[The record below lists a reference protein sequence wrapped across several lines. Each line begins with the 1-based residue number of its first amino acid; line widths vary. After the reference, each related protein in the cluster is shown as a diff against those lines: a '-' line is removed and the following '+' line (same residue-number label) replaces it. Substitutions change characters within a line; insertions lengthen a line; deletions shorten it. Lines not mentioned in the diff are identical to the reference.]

1 MKLIITPLAALFI
14 VIGAQAQGTY
24 TFEQTNAP
32 YVPLTA
38 ATTCTFDGNGF
49 DEINELDG
57 QVFQLFGQPFT
68 LGSPYSMVIG
78 DWGFLRFDR
87 TTSAVIIDGLF
98 TELEAV
104 DASSTV
110 SYALTGS
117 PGSYVLTAQWTN
129 WHMAQGP
136 VGNHADW
143 QIRFEQ
149 ATGIATVHTGPNTGG
164 GMVFNDQTGPNCG
177 IFHANNTFTQCLAK
191 LWVEVN
197 PAAPSLDTQANFDFD
212 ALHGFPA
219 EGTLYR
225 FTPSTLAGIEQVA
238 PAAAF
243 TAFVADDGLHVN
255 LVSNTREQELQLVDA
270 VGREVLRTRV
280 NAPSVVLPIAG
291 LAPGVHLLRAV
302 DGTSLPVRVMLP

>member
-1 MKLIITPLAALFI
+1 MKHIITPLAALFI
-14 VIGAQAQGTY
+14 VATQAQSTY
-24 TFEQTNAP
+24 TFEQTTAP
-32 YVPLTA
+32 YVPLNGA
-38 ATTCTFDGNGF
+38 ATCAFDANGF
-49 DEINELDG
+49 DELDELDG
-57 QVFQLFGQPFT
+57 QVFQFFGQSFT
-68 LGSPYSMVIG
+68 LGSPYSMAIG

-98 TELEAV
+98 TELVAV
-104 DASSTV
+104 DANSAV
-110 SYALTGS
+110 SYVLAGP

-129 WHMAQGP
+129 WSMAQGP
-136 VGNHADW
+136 AGNHASW

-191 LWVEVN
+191 LWVEVD

-225 FTPSTLAGIEQVA
+225 FTPSTLASIEQVA

-243 TAFVADDGLHVN
+243 KAFVTDDGLHVD
-255 LVSNTREQELQLVDA
+255 LAGNTREQELQLVDA
-270 VGREVLRTRV
+270 AGREVLRTRV
-280 NAPSVVLPIAG
+280 SAPNAVLPIAG

>member
-1 MKLIITPLAALFI
+1 MKHIITPLAALLLI
-14 VIGAQAQGTY
+14 IGAQAQSTY
-24 TFEQTNAP
+24 TFEQTTAP
-32 YVPLTA
+32 YVPLA
-38 ATTCTFDGNGF
+38 GAIACTFDGDGF

-57 QVFQLFGQPFT
+57 QVFQFFGQSFT

-98 TELEAV
+98 TELVAV

-117 PGSYVLTAQWTN
+117 AGSYVLTAQWTN

-177 IFHANNTFTQCLAK
+177 IFHANSAFTQCLARV
-191 LWVEVN
+191 WVEGDPN
-197 PAAPSLDTQANFDFD
+197 DPTLDVVSNFDFD
-212 ALHGFPA
+212 ALHGFPP

-243 TAFVADDGLHVN
+243 TAFVADDGLHVD
-255 LVSNTREQELQLVDA
+255 LASGTRQQELQLVDA
-270 VGREVLRTRV
+270 AGREVLRTRV
-280 NAPSVVLPIAG
+280 NSPNVVLPIAG